1 MNQASIN
8 HYEQDRRHHGCGRIA
23 ARVFAAPA
31 LMLCIA
37 AASHAEP
44 APTLPDLRPVQR
56 IAMTLPDGDPAD
68 VYLPRSAPAVR
79 ERFVDAL
86 PAVALLQGALV
97 DKGQYSHIARLI
109 AQQGFVVVVANH
121 AREVP
126 SFPQPVLFAE
136 VDTVN
141 VVYDAMAA
149 ADADPSSPF
158 YRIIDTEHM
167 GLVGHSLGGAVGLYA
182 IAGVCLPGICSTDP
196 ATYAPPS
203 ALKAAVMVGA
213 NLFDRRTG
221 ELTDLDTSAAAVALL
236 QGSLDGIADA
246 QKARAS
252 YEALEPPRTL
262 VAVEGM
268 NHYGICNRNNPPGAE
283 QDPVDPTLAQTAA
296 NRAIARWTGLWLRAH
311 LLDDAAAKAQLDTV
325 SGDAKGVI
333 RLIAAEP

>member
-1 MNQASIN
+1 MN
-8 HYEQDRRHHGCGRIA
+8 HVLTGHDEQESTDRRCRRPVA
-23 ARVFAAPA
+23 AALAA
-31 LMLCIA
+31 LMLCIT

-44 APTLPDLRPVQR
+44 GPALPDLRPVQR

-68 VYLPRSAPAVR
+68 VFLPRSAPAVR

-86 PAVALLQGALV
+86 PVVALLQGALV
-97 DKGQYSHIARLI
+97 DKGQYSHVARLI
-109 AQQGFVVVVANH
+109 AQQGFVVVVPNH

-141 VVYDAMAA
+141 VVHDAMAA
-149 ADADPSSPF
+149 ADADPSSPL

-167 GLVGHSLGGAVGLYA
+167 GLVGHSLGGAVGLHA
-182 IAGVCLPGICSTDP
+182 LAGVCLPGICSTAP
-196 ATYAPPS
+196 ATYAPPP

-221 ELTDLDTSAAAVALL
+221 ELTDLDTSAAPVALL
-236 QGSLDGIADA
+236 QGSLDGIAEA
-246 QKARAS
+246 EKARAS
-252 YEALEPPRTL
+252 YQTLEPPRAL

-311 LLDDAAAKAQLDTV
+311 LLDDTAAKARLDAGGT
-325 SGDAKGVI
+325 DENDVI
-333 RLIAAEP
+333 RVIAAER